1 MIDALNDYLTES
13 VDFKDNK
20 HLKDGL
26 NYQLFFLRQIFDAQ
40 STTLLIEL
48 LKLQD
53 NNLIE
58 NMRSKLYYFRQQG
71 LGRLELFQIP
81 AKSIS
86 NKDLLNLA
94 VQSLKELQF
103 AATPSEKF
111 AFLLKMDCFIRKAIR
126 SRNIPSQV

>member
-20 HLKDGL
+20 HLKEGL
-26 NYQLFFLRQIFDAQ
+26 NYQLFFLRQIFNAQ

-58 NMRSKLYYFRQQG
+58 NMRSKLYYFRQ
-71 LGRLELFQIP
+71 
-81 AKSIS
+81 
-86 NKDLLNLA
+86 
-94 VQSLKELQF
+94 
-103 AATPSEKF
+103 
-111 AFLLKMDCFIRKAIR
+111 
-126 SRNIPSQV
+126 